1 MNNITMAMIKHVQA
15 IARHKEGKGFCV
27 GKEWQ
32 LMWNVLGLL
41 QDLITLVHDILKW
54 ITNHCGMHKYA
65 RGPNIQGHGFKK
77 NGEQ

>member
-1 MNNITMAMIKHVQA
+1 MNNATMAMIKHVQA
-15 IARHKEGKGFCV
+15 IARHKEGKSFCV

-32 LMWNVLGLL
+32 LMWNVLALL
-41 QDLITLVHDILKW
+41 QNPITLVYDILKW

-65 RGPNIQGHGFKK
+65 RGPNIQGRGLKN